1 MGLKYK
7 DAAHPLKGG
16 QIHLAID
23 DLKKYVKQAH
33 SNKVALDIDFDG
45 GAAVGDGLFKM
56 VVHYS
61 MVHSDGDGEEKGELM
76 VERKHT
82 GDLWTTTLKTTAG
95 AFGGKTII
103 PAAITNMEVELES
116 DRKTKFN
123 AKYVNPTKNRD
134 IHIHVDRVP
143 GKSAKVV
150 IINGA
155 LKHDLTFRVG
165 DSNF

>member
-1 MGLKYK
+1 MAAMFVVVLLAIASTCQGAPRARREAIGGKLDKSFDLLGLHMGLKYK
-7 DAAHPLKGG
+7 DAAQPLKGG
-16 QIHLAID
+16 KFRLVID

-33 SNKVALDIDFDG
+33 SNKVDLDFDFDG

-95 AFGGKTII
+95 AFSGKTLI
-103 PAAITNMEVELES
+103 PAAINNMEVKLES
-116 DRKTKFN
+116 DRK
-123 AKYVNPTKNRD
+123 P
-134 IHIHVDRVP
+134 VP
-143 GKSAKVV
+143 C
-150 IINGA
+150 
-155 LKHDLTFRVG
+155 
-165 DSNF
+165 